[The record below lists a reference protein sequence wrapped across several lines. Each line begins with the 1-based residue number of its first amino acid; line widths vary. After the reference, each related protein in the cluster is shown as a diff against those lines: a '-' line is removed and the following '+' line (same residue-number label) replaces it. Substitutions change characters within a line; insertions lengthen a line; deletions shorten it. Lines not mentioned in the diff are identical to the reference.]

1 MRVLKAILVIVPLL
15 LLGII
20 IAVGVLDNLAV
31 KEKLTS
37 YSAEKGMPL
46 EIGSLDLDLP
56 KAEAV
61 FEQVKAVDPVLGF
74 TAYVERVEMTLDES
88 ELMKG
93 RRTVFLSAT
102 NVTLAAPCDLISAI
116 SGKKAFV
123 PIAKSGSVL
132 NYSAEKVEL
141 GKLPY
146 LLSKN
151 EKGKEPLY
159 IKNARINGGT
169 VIFQGRTKPIVWDV
183 VEVTGRNLA
192 VPQELAEDPQSS
204 WLMKLREYP
213 EAIFQGDLSTD
224 VSTKVLKFLLKDLPA
239 EVIGE
244 LVPENYGN
252 WEITKG
258 RFSAEG
264 ELRFEGKSML
274 PGVVK
279 LQLRGLDLKST
290 DIKNK
295 KVSIPA
301 ATLHDANLDLE
312 VQVDD
317 KPPYF
322 HLTEAWENQ
331 KTKVESGRFEM
342 MLDLK
347 F

>member
-1 MRVLKAILVIVPLL
+1 MRVLKAIIFLVPLVVL
-15 LLGII
+15 AVIL
-20 IAVGVLDNLAV
+20 AVGVLDNLAV
-31 KEKLTS
+31 KDRLVS

-46 EIGSLDLDLP
+46 EIGSLDLDIP

-102 NVTLAAPCDLISAI
+102 NVSFTAPCDLISAI
-116 SGKKAFV
+116 SGKGSLV

-159 IKNARINGGT
+159 IKDARINGGT
-169 VIFQGRTKPIVWDV
+169 VIFHGQTKPIVWDV
-183 VEVTGRNLA
+183 VEVAGRNLA

-204 WLMKLREYP
+204 WLMKLRDYP
-213 EAIFQGDLSTD
+213 EAFFQGQLSTE
-224 VSTKVLKFLLKDLPA
+224 VNTKVLKFLLKDLPA

-264 ELRFEGKSML
+264 ELRFEGKNML
-274 PGVVK
+274 PGVVR

-301 ATLHDANLDLE
+301 ASLHDANLDLE
-312 VQVDD
+312 VKVDD
-317 KPPYF
+317 TSPYF
-322 HLTEAWENQ
+322 HLEEAWENQ

-342 MLDLK
+342 TLDLK